1 MSSTIYLGTSLVN
14 FGLPEVKE
22 RAERNS
28 SFFSGLFAKA
38 TQLKMHLTLS

>member
-38 TQLKMHLTLS
+38 IQLKMHLTLS